1 VSIVYIRFL
10 NPLNRI
16 PAEVNHTKKV
26 LEPLVIKR
34 FGGLRPAFF
43 VMKPD
48 PQDSSVYPLEI
59 MIFAF
64 DGQVKSKLLEYD
76 LQQIKVDFEKSM
88 RSYKGARKMAFRL
101 SVIRGE
107 NASITGQI

>member
-1 VSIVYIRFL
+1 VSIVHIRCL
-10 NPLNRI
+10 NSLNRV
-16 PAEVNHTKKV
+16 PAEVNNVKKA

-34 FGGLRPAFF
+34 FGGLHPAFF
-43 VMKPD
+43 VIKPD
-48 PQDSSVYPLEI
+48 PQDSTVYPLEI

-76 LQQIKVDFEKSM
+76 LTEIKGDFEKSM
-88 RSYKGARKMAFRL
+88 RACKGTREMAFRL

-107 NASITGQI
+107 NASIIGQI